1 MLRNF
6 FTICLFL
13 FATAVVAQKP
23 QLTISPDQI
32 ELIITERTTDSQLK
46 KIQKQLKDEAQVDFQ
61 YRDIIVNS
69 KKLLSKITIEVRAGD
84 SVSGSGTL
92 MLSNL
97 YEVGFILNRNADSTK
112 IADNRLIIGNLRE
125 KEIKLD

>member
-46 KIQKQLKDEAQVDFQ
+46 KIQKQLKDEAQVNFQ

-69 KKLLSKITIEVRAGD
+69 KKLLSKITIEVKAGD